1 MKTFA
6 LTLVCA
12 ACAAGIASG
21 VRAAEIAYT
30 VRPTEM
36 KQEPLTDA
44 TTLASLSEKS
54 PVEIL
59 QRQGGWARVKSTS
72 ASGWVRLL
80 SLRFNPASGEG
91 QKGDSGIKSLFNVV
105 TTGSS
110 GTVVATG
117 VRGLSEEELKNARP
131 NPQELKKMR
140 SYAASKS
147 EAQEF
152 SRKAKLAPQTV
163 DFVPAPT
170 APTARAQTSA
180 GSGS

>member
-1 MKTFA
+1 MRTFA
-6 LTLVCA
+6 LALVFA
-12 ACAAGIASG
+12 ACVVSGASG
-21 VRAAEIAYT
+21 VWAAEIAYV

-59 QRQGGWARVKSTS
+59 QRQGGWARVKSPS

-91 QKGDSGIKSLFNVV
+91 QKGDSGIKSLFNVAL
-105 TTGSS
+105 TGSS

-117 VRGLSEEELKNARP
+117 VRGLSEEDLKNAQP

-140 SYAASKS
+140 SYAVGKS

-152 SRKAKLAPQTV
+152 SKVAKLVPQRI
-163 DFVPAPT
+163 DFVP

>member
-1 MKTFA
+1 MRTFPLA
-6 LTLVCA
+6 LVFV
-12 ACAAGIASG
+12 ACAASTASG
-21 VRAAEIAYT
+21 LRAAEVAYT
-30 VRPTEM
+30 VRAIEM

-44 TTLASLSEKS
+44 ATLASLSEKS

-59 QRQGGWARVKSTS
+59 QRQGGWARIKSAS

-80 SLRFNPASGEG
+80 SLRFSPASGEG
-91 QKGDSGIKSLFNVV
+91 QKGDSGIKSLFNVAL
-105 TTGSS
+105 TGSS

-117 VRGLSEEELKNARP
+117 VRGLSEEDLKNAQP

-140 SYAASKS
+140 SYAANKS
-147 EAQEF
+147 EALEF
-152 SRKAKLAPQTV
+152 SRKVKLAPQSI